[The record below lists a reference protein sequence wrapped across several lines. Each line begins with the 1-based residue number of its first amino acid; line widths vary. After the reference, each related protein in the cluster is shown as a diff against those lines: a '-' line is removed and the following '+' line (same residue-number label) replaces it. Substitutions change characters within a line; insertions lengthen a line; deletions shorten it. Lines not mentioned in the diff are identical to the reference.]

1 MVFLSRKK
9 PPPPQPPSSSSSS
22 APPSLKISQPRKES
36 VESDAMEKMTAIL
49 AEAGCTLMNTYGPPC
64 LPSDLN
70 AFRRHLTNRFSP
82 FSANSGERDKVSAL
96 RLVFVAGFSS
106 FIQSPSNLRRVLSST
121 TKRDVTLVRNLLL
134 VSPIQLDL
142 QEMLLEKLPE
152 YFDVVSG
159 SSLEDDV
166 ARLIVNHFRWLDF
179 IVNPDVFTDKL
190 MQVLSICPLQL
201 KKEIIGSLPEIIGD
215 HNCLSVVESLE
226 KMLQEDSAVVVPV
239 LDSFSNLNL
248 DDQLQEQAV
257 TVAISCIRTIDAEH
271 MPYLLRFLLLAA
283 TPANVRR
290 IISQIREQLKF
301 TGMSQP
307 RGSQN
312 KLKGKVAAYNAE
324 GSILHALRSSL
335 RFKNILCQEIMKEL
349 SSLEKPRDFKVIDVW
364 LLILMYM
371 NGDPIRKS
379 IEKIF
384 KKKVVDGCIQE
395 SLLDQCIC
403 GNKEFV
409 QDNFASFVSLAEH
422 LLSCKEEKARE
433 IGSHVYVRLFEGF
446 ADNYSRQEIL
456 GALVT
461 HVGSDNKLEASSVLD
476 MMTVLA
482 KKYAQQLLPFSSHI
496 NGILDYLEG
505 FTVENLHKVYEVF
518 SLLALSARASP
529 DSFRSSVSNE
539 LMMIVRKQVSHPD
552 LKYKKMG
559 LVGTLRIVSSL
570 GDANSE
576 PNYSSSQASNCG
588 EILELLK
595 TSADSC
601 RQSNL
606 AQIIFYDEFATI
618 LSQKLLHPDIMEWT
632 GEHLGEFESLFL
644 ADLDNGKMTE
654 KDSYSGLE
662 GLLLILTMV
671 LLRLI
676 QSLWSIV
683 WIDLLPFSYCLG
695 YLWMNLDGSISP
707 ICLNILALA
716 SSSSES
722 CCLQILSSNFLLLST
737 VERLTNDGS
746 LAGIDALLGCPL
758 HLPSSKYFAPTGWQ
772 SLTKKQREIILLSI
786 YYAANW
792 IRELLNAF
800 SSQIDERFSCISQ
813 ATEKDVTTKLLKRLR
828 NLVFLE
834 SLLGNLIALSPQSL
848 PELHFYSDTSQHTHI
863 EHPERKNDK
872 RKLHEDGASQRK
884 GNMKKSKLSSVDE
897 KLRQP
902 TILDAFKK
910 AGVVTSQTHLHENP
924 TLSSL
929 DGRTTPGSVDE
940 TCTDDE
946 SVSVKIP
953 RVSPALEAQRFK
965 FRPLLPQC
973 LSILKFPKVSLA
985 KLLYLY
991 ILLPLYLYLLQDLHT
1006 KLDCLVPPVKQL
1018 PFKRGNPP
1026 GSFGRFKLAE
1036 LVSQIKGLFR
1046 SFRTHLIIAISLLI
1060 KGDETSQSSWR
1071 DDFAMAG
1078 NPNTFSIMVSE
1089 SLVCSMVCKEV
1100 LYCFSKML
1108 TLPGFEND
1116 KSVLLNLLEAFQ
1128 ETDIPLSSFL
1138 EVQPFPSH
1146 GTKEYLYIGVYCFFE
1161 NILNNACS
1169 FSFDLAFECLLT
1181 LQLVVTSAQK
1191 YIGKVPEEATKRSH
1205 SGPVPGLIPS
1215 LLAKLG
1221 TSAEKLLRHKWIDE
1235 STDNKG
1241 SKNKGE
1247 MVQNVLRIYLETSGS
1262 TTDLLDELACTILP
1276 QASLS
1281 KSTEEDDAHNHDF
1294 PTLCSA
1300 TFRGWYKTLHEE
1312 NLTILN
1318 KLVKTVS
1325 SEKRQNC
1332 QSEAHLKNIQKTVN
1346 VVVSLVNLCRTHEK
1360 VTVHGMAIKY
1370 GGKYVDSFLKVF
1382 DFLVAH
1388 FEDHKELVIKL
1399 VKDLQKAT
1407 RTLQTLCSDA
1417 KGMKQTSITSKIPAT
1432 KRSLERFLFHV
1443 KALLHTTSRGSNFWM
1458 GSLKHKDLRG
1468 QIVSSQAY
1476 VDNDIDDVEENMSG
1490 EEAPIMEDDDQP
1502 TSRP

>member
-9 PPPPQPPSSSSSS
+9 PPPPPSSSSA
-22 APPSLKISQPRKES
+22 APPPKFPEPQKES
-36 VESDAMEKMTAIL
+36 VEPDPVEKMTAIL
-49 AEAGCTLMNTYGPPC
+49 AEAGCTLMNPYGPPC
-64 LPSDLN
+64 LPSDLH
-70 AFRRHLTNRFSP
+70 AFRRHLTGRFSSC
-82 FSANSGERDKVSAL
+82 SANSGERDNVDAL
-96 RLVFVAGFSS
+96 RSVFISGFSTY
-106 FIQSPSNLRRVLSST
+106 IQSPSNLRRVLSSSSS
-121 TKRDVTLVRNLLL
+121 TKRNETLVRNLLL

-152 YFDVVSG
+152 YFDVVTVF
-159 SSLEDDV
+159 SLEEDV
-166 ARLIVNHFRWLDF
+166 ARLIINHFRWLDF

-190 MQVLSICPLQL
+190 MQVLSICPLHL

-215 HNCLSVVESLE
+215 HNSPAVVDSLE

-248 DDQLQEQAV
+248 DDQLQEQAI

-271 MPYLLRFLLLAA
+271 MPYLLKFLLLAA
-283 TPANVRR
+283 TPTNVRR

-301 TGMSQP
+301 TGMAQP
-307 RGSQN
+307 LASQN
-312 KLKGKVAAYNAE
+312 KLKGKVPAYNAE

-335 RFKNILCQEIMKEL
+335 RFKNILCQEIIKEL
-349 SSLEKPRDFKVIDVW
+349 NSLEKPRDFKVIDVW

-395 SLLDQCIC
+395 ALLDQCIC

-422 LLSCKEEKARE
+422 LMSCKEEKARE
-433 IGSHVYVRLFEGF
+433 TGSHIYTRLFEGF
-446 ADNYSRQEIL
+446 SDNYSRQEIL

-461 HVGSDNKLEASSVLD
+461 HVGSDNKLEVSSVLE

-496 NGILDYLEG
+496 NGISGTCILDYLEG
-505 FTVENLHKVYEVF
+505 FTVEDLHKVYEVF

-570 GDANSE
+570 GDANSV
-576 PNYSSSQASNCG
+576 PDCSSSQVSDCG

-595 TSADSC
+595 TSVDSC

-606 AQIIFYDEFATI
+606 AQIIFYDEFTTI
-618 LSQKLLHPDIMEWT
+618 LSHKLLQPAIMDWI
-632 GEHLGEFESLFL
+632 GKHLGEFESLFL
-644 ADLDNGKMTE
+644 SDLDNGKMADE
-654 KDSYSGLE
+654 GSYSGLE
-662 GLLLILTMV
+662 G
-671 LLRLI
+671 
-676 QSLWSIV
+676 
-683 WIDLLPFSYCLG
+683 D
-695 YLWMNLDGSISP
+695 LWMNLDGSISP

-716 SSSSES
+716 SSSSGS
-722 CCLQILSSNFLLLST
+722 CCLQILPSYFLFLST

-758 HLPSSKYFAPTGWQ
+758 HLPSSKYFAAAGWQ
-772 SLTKKQREIILLSI
+772 SLTKKQREILSLSL

-800 SSQIDERFSCISQ
+800 SSQIDKRFGCISQ

-834 SLLGNLIALSPQSL
+834 SLLSNLIMLSPQTL
-848 PELHFYSDTSQHTHI
+848 PELHHYSATNQHTHVG
-863 EHPERKNDK
+863 HPERKTEK
-872 RKLHEDGASQRK
+872 RKLHDNSSQRK
-884 GNMKKSKLSSVDE
+884 GNMKNNLKKSKHTNVDE

-910 AGVVTSQTHLHENP
+910 AGVVTSQTQLHEIP
-924 TLSSL
+924 SVSSL
-929 DGRTTPGSVDE
+929 DGKTTSVSMDE
-940 TCTDDE
+940 TCSDDE
-946 SVSVKIP
+946 SLSVKIP
-953 RVSPALEAQRFK
+953 QVSRGLESQRNK

-973 LSILKFPKVSLA
+973 LSILKFPEVRREDIDSPEYKA
-985 KLLYLY
+985 E
-991 ILLPLYLYLLQDLHT
+991 LPLYLYLLQDLHS
-1006 KLDCLVPPVKQL
+1006 KLDCLVPPGKQL
-1018 PFKRGNPP
+1018 PFKRGSAQR
-1026 GSFGRFKLAE
+1026 SFGTFKLVE
-1036 LVSQIKGLFR
+1036 LVSQIKGLFPSLR
-1046 SFRTHLIIAISLLI
+1046 MHLNIAVSLLI
-1060 KGDETSQSSWR
+1060 KGDETSQTSWR
-1071 DDFAMAG
+1071 DEFAMAG
-1078 NPNTFSIMVSE
+1078 NPNTSNIVVSE
-1089 SLVCSMVCKEV
+1089 SLIYTMVCKEV
-1100 LYCFSKML
+1100 LFSFSKML
-1108 TLPGFEND
+1108 TLPGFETD
-1116 KSVLLNLLEAFQ
+1116 KSLLPNLLEAFQ
-1128 ETDIPLSSFL
+1128 HTDIPVASFPDI
-1138 EVQPFPSH
+1138 QPFPSP
-1146 GTKEYLYIGVYCFFE
+1146 GTKDHLYIGVYCFFE
-1161 NILNNACS
+1161 DILNSACS

-1181 LQLVVTSAQK
+1181 LQLLVTSAQN
-1191 YIGKVPEEATKRSH
+1191 YLGKVSDEATKKRS
-1205 SGPVPGLIPS
+1205 SGRIQGLVPS
-1215 LLAKLG
+1215 LHAKLG

-1241 SKNKGE
+1241 LKNKGE
-1247 MVQNVLRIYLETSGS
+1247 MVQTILRIYLEASGS
-1262 TTDLLDELACTILP
+1262 TSDLLDELACTILP

-1281 KSTEEDDAHNHDF
+1281 KPTGEDDVRDHEF

-1312 NLTILN
+1312 NLAILS

-1332 QSEAHLKNIQKTVN
+1332 QPEATRAHLKNIHKTVN
-1346 VVVSLVNLCRTHEK
+1346 VVVSLVNLCRCHDK
-1360 VTVHGMAIKY
+1360 VTIHGMAIKY

-1382 DFLVAH
+1382 DFLEAH
-1388 FEDHKELVIKL
+1388 FQDHNGLVIQL
-1399 VKDLQKAT
+1399 
-1407 RTLQTLCSDA
+1407 
-1417 KGMKQTSITSKIPAT
+1417 GMKQTAITSKIPAT

-1476 VDNDIDDVEENMSG
+1476 VDNETDEVEEETMSG
-1490 EEAPIMEDDDQP
+1490 EAPMEEDELP
-1502 TSRP
+1502 L